1 MTARDFIPIRPAR
14 DLMIP
19 LDSYPHL
26 PDTATLSDA
35 ILAFVGSQIERKG
48 RFSLPR
54 IVLIIDG
61 ENHLVGQVRR
71 RDILRGLLPD
81 FFTQDES
88 HALSHFDMELDEDM
102 NLAELFKDGER
113 QVLSRNAD
121 EPVTRIMRPI
131 ETTVSA
137 DADLMELV
145 VKAARTE
152 SHMLPVMDLE
162 NVIGVVRTV
171 EILNQI
177 RRMLELP
184 LTDE

>member
-1 MTARDFIPIRPAR
+1 
-14 DLMIP
+14 
-19 LDSYPHL
+19 
-26 PDTATLSDA
+26 
-35 ILAFVGSQIERKG
+35 
-48 RFSLPR
+48 
-54 IVLIIDG
+54 
-61 ENHLVGQVRR
+61 
-71 RDILRGLLPD
+71 
-81 FFTQDES
+81 
-88 HALSHFDMELDEDM
+88 MELDEDM

>member
-1 MTARDFIPIRPAR
+1 MTTDFTPIRPAR
-14 DLMIP
+14 ELMIP

-26 PDTATLSDA
+26 PDTAKLSDA
-35 ILAFVGSQIERKG
+35 ILAFIGSQIERKG

-54 IVLIIDG
+54 IILIIDD
-61 ENHLVGQVRR
+61 ENHLIGQVRR

-81 FFTQDES
+81 FFTQEES
-88 HALSHFDMELDEDM
+88 HALSHFEVEMDDDM
-102 NLAELFKDGER
+102 NLEVLFKDGEK

-131 ETTVSA
+131 ETTVNA
-137 DADLMELV
+137 DADLMEVV

-152 SHMLPVMDLE
+152 SHMLPVMERDH
-162 NVIGVVRTV
+162 VIGVVRTV

-177 RRMLELP
+177 RRLLELP